1 MVEQSLRSHGVVTG
15 AQQSPRMEP
24 LRLPPAVA
32 PSNHGHT
39 TAAWVTTVIVLGGS
53 TVAALAMI
61 FSAVWLFWVGLGLAF
76 VGLVVGKVMQVLG
89 HGQGGTHTLAAARQ
103 RGGH

>member
-15 AQQSPRMEP
+15 AQQSPRMET
-24 LRLPPAVA
+24 LRLPPTA
-32 PSNHGHT
+32 PPTNHGRT
-39 TAAWVTTVIVLGGS
+39 SAAWVTTVIVLVGS

-61 FSAVWLFWVGLGLAF
+61 FSAVWLFWVGLGVVF

-89 HGQGGTHTLAAARQ
+89 HGQGGTHTRAAARQ
-103 RGGH
+103 HGAH